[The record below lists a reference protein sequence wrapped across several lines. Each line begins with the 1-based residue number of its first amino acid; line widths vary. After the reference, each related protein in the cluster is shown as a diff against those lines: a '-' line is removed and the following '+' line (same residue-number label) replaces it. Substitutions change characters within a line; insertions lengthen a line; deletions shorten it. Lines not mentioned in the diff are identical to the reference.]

1 MAGAPMDRIAAK
13 RAHLRGLKAYASKG
27 IGQGL
32 KDKYAPASEA
42 SAEPEPDGDDPDGGI
57 EAVPGLA
64 LDGTEDPG
72 SKPADELSTEEL
84 MSILKERLGKDPNA
98 DVSGNDDLGGM

>member
-1 MAGAPMDRIAAK
+1 MAGPPMDRLAAK
-13 RAHLRGLKAYASKG
+13 RAHLQGLKAYASKG

-32 KDKYAPASEA
+32 KDKYAPEA
-42 SAEPEPDGDDPDGGI
+42 PEGGAEPDGDDPGGGI
-57 EAVPGLA
+57 DAVPGMEA
-64 LDGTEDPG
+64 PGDPG

-98 DVSGNDDLGGM
+98 DTDVSGNDEMGGM